1 MHEGI
6 LIGAILWIIIRGLFL
21 IWNKKYKDISY
32 QRELLFNLFI
42 LYCISVITVAFPIEF
57 RFRGLVGGNYLG
69 INIIPFMDMV
79 RDFQH
84 NTYFSFGFRLRILFK
99 NLIGNFLLLLPL
111 GLFLPILWSKFRSLR
126 KTVFMG
132 FTVSVAIEL
141 LQLFFS
147 YIGLGFRSLD
157 IDDLILNTFGTVIGY
172 IIYDKILVRYN
183 SHLQL
188 TADN

>member
-1 MHEGI
+1 
-6 LIGAILWIIIRGLFL
+6 
-21 IWNKKYKDISY
+21 
-32 QRELLFNLFI
+32 
-42 LYCISVITVAFPIEF
+42 
-57 RFRGLVGGNYLG
+57 
-69 INIIPFMDMV
+69 
-79 RDFQH
+79 
-84 NTYFSFGFRLRILFK
+84 
-99 NLIGNFLLLLPL
+99 
-111 GLFLPILWSKFRSLR
+111 
-126 KTVFMG
+126 MG